1 MVNAQE
7 ETKAETENEIAIF
20 GPPGTGKTTRLLD
33 IMEKAIA
40 DGIVPERIAFLSF
53 TRKAAEEAINR
64 ACFRFKLDPKR
75 FPHFRTLHSLA
86 FRWVG
91 MKSEDLVKP
100 ADMNLIGK
108 KLGIAFQKESKLNI
122 EEGDLYTPGSSD
134 GDRYFH
140 IYNMSRIKGTELMD
154 EFDAF
159 DDKTLHRS
167 YMSVFKKA
175 YESFKISK
183 AKIDFTD
190 MLLEFLK
197 QGTGPDLDLLI
208 VDEAQD
214 LVPIQWRMV
223 KECLLP
229 NTKKAYY
236 AGDDDQCIFDWAG
249 ATVNNFL
256 DSAKKTIVLDKSY
269 RVPSEIHNFAESII
283 KKVGVRKNKR
293 WKPRTEAGIVSYYF
307 DVMDINFNEGESYI
321 LARTNKILSEVS
333 TKLRNEGYMFWIEGT
348 GWSVSEGIIKSI
360 EGWIKIC
367 KGQSL
372 TVREWVDFS
381 KKTKKGYIAYGGK
394 RKIEQLDPGNTY
406 TLDDLLKSELGSVLN
421 LDTKKEW
428 YEVLNVTDSQR
439 IYITSARRRGEFILT
454 RKPRIRL
461 STIHKSK
468 GGEADNV
475 ALILDCPKIIK
486 EKGNEDSEHRIFY
499 VGATRAR
506 KTLHIVEP
514 KDKNG
519 YEL

>member
-7 ETKAETENEIAIF
+7 EIKAETENEIAIF

-64 ACFRFKLDPKR
+64 ACLRFKLDPKR

-175 YESFKISK
+175 YESFKISN

-229 NTKKAYY
+229 NSKKAYY
-236 AGDDDQCIFDWAG
+236 AGDDDQCIFNFTG
-249 ATVNNFL
+249 ANVNYFL
-256 DSAKKTIVLDKSY
+256 NCANNHIVLDKSF
-269 RVPSEIHNFAESII
+269 RVPYAVYQTAKSII
-283 KKVGVRKNKR
+283 DKVHTRKIKKY
-293 WKPRTEAGIVSYYF
+293 KPKEEEGLVSYYY
-307 DVMDINFNEGESYI
+307 DVMDVNFNEGEWYI
-321 LARTNKILSEVS
+321 LARTNRILFDVSERL
-333 TKLRNEGYMFWIEGT
+333 KKEGYVFWKEGA
-348 GWSVSEGIIKSI
+348 GWSISEEVVSSI
-360 EGWIKIC
+360 EGWLKIC
-367 KGQSL
+367 KDQSL
-372 TVREWVDFS
+372 TVHQWVQFS
-381 KKTKKGYIAYGGK
+381 KRTKKGMIEHGGK

-406 TLDDLLKSELGSVLN
+406 TLDDLLNSDLGSYLN
-421 LDTKKEW
+421 LDKKMMW
-428 YEVLNVTDSQR
+428 YDVLNITEAQR
-439 IYITSARRRGEFILT
+439 IYITAARRRGEFILT
-454 RKPRIRL
+454 KKPRIRI
-461 STIHKSK
+461 STIHKAK

-486 EKGNEDSEHRIFY
+486 EKGDEDSEHRIFY